1 MSRFDENAGLRDFGL
16 DSMLA
21 IRLVNRMQAVLGH
34 RVSPVVFL
42 DGRSIAEVVGHF
54 VGLSGGPAGPAPA
67 AQAPQAPAPAARPA
81 PVPEAAPKRSFL
93 EDLSELDAEELVEE
107 LDARGLLEATDA
119 PALEQLRA
127 EGLGLEV
134 APASHGQASLWFM
147 QMVAPD
153 AVPYNFMVT
162 ARIRTAVDEEALEH
176 AVRAVLDRHPALRTV
191 FVEAGGS
198 PYQVVLDEPV
208 YEFLVVDTSD
218 LDDEQAREELAQYGH
233 EPLDM
238 DNGPLVRIVLM
249 RRGPSDHYLMVL
261 VHHIASDAASADVM
275 IRELQEY
282 YEGADPARSA
292 PVAPYTEFVE
302 WERQWLAG
310 PAAEAALDWWS
321 RKLADPPAHLDLSS
335 KERPP
340 GVTYEG
346 RDIAFRWSAEE
357 TRLLREFAVREGV
370 SVSTVVLA
378 GFFATLNRAA
388 GTEDSVLATAIAQRA
403 EPGWESAIGYYLNT
417 VLVRANPSG
426 GRSFRELLS
435 EVHAYSLGL
444 LEHMNYPLDLL
455 ASQLKPPRAEGRSP
469 WFDVV
474 VNWLSS
480 DAFPR
485 SVKLFH
491 GVGETIAPDGALPL
505 EPLQVRR
512 HLAKFDLE
520 ISMADI
526 DGRVAGHVQFKP
538 SYLERRTVTALLA
551 LYRTVLFDSIAR
563 PDQALGD
570 IAPTGLPKETDK

>member
-1 MSRFDENAGLRDFGL
+1 M
-16 DSMLA
+16 
-21 IRLVNRMQAVLGH
+21 
-34 RVSPVVFL
+34 
-42 DGRSIAEVVGHF
+42 
-54 VGLSGGPAGPAPA
+54 
-67 AQAPQAPAPAARPA
+67 
-81 PVPEAAPKRSFL
+81 
-93 EDLSELDAEELVEE
+93 EE

-127 EGLGLEV
+127 EGSGLLL

-162 ARIRTAVDEEALEH
+162 ARIRAAVDEKVLEH
-176 AVRAVLDRHPALRTV
+176 AVRAVMDRHPALRTL
-191 FVEAGGS
+191 FVEAGGR

-208 YEFLVVDTSD
+208 YEFTVVDGSA
-218 LDDEQAREELAQYGH
+218 LDPEEAREELARRGH
-233 EPLDM
+233 EPLDL
-238 DNGPLVRIVLM
+238 DNGPLVRIVLLT
-249 RRGPSDHYLMVL
+249 REPADHYLLVL
-261 VHHIASDAASADVM
+261 VHHIASDAASAEVM
-275 IRELQEY
+275 IREIQEFY
-282 YEGADPARSA
+282 QGADPAGREPA
-292 PVAPYTEFVE
+292 APYTEFVAR
-302 WERQWLAG
+302 EREWLAG
-310 PAAEAALDWWS
+310 PAAGAALDWWS
-321 RKLADPPAHLDLSS
+321 RQLEDPPARLDLSD

-346 RDIAFRWSAEE
+346 RDLAFRWSAEE

-378 GFFATLNRAA
+378 GFFATLNRAV
-388 GTEDSVLATAIAQRA
+388 GTEDAVLATAIAQRS
-403 EPGWESAIGYYLNT
+403 EPGWESAVGYYLNT
-417 VLVRANPSG
+417 VLVRANPAPD
-426 GRSFRELLS
+426 RSFRVLLG
-435 EVHAYSLGL
+435 EVHAFSLGL
-444 LEHMNYPLDLL
+444 LEHMDYPLDLL

-485 SVKLFH
+485 AVKLFH
-491 GVGETIAPDGALPL
+491 GVGDTLSPDGALPL

-538 SYLERRTVTALLA
+538 GYLERHTVTALLA
-551 LYRTVLFDSIAR
+551 LFRTVLFDSIAH
-563 PDQALGD
+563 PDLALGAV
-570 IAPTGLPKETDK
+570 APAGLPEETDQ